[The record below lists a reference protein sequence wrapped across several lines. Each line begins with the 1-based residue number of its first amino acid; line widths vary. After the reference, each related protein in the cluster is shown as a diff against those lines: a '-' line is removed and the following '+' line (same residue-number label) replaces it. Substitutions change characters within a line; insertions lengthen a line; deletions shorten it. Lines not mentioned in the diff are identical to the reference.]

1 MSAVLVRRVEAR
13 AARRRG
19 AIAAALAEVGAEAGV
34 DVVIDGEVVRVSARG
49 LRARWW
55 RDLALREAG
64 RTGS

>member
-1 MSAVLVRRVEAR
+1 MRAALTRRVEAR

-19 AIAAALAEVGAEAGV
+19 AIAAALVEAGV
-34 DVVIDGEVVRVSARG
+34 DVVIDGEAVRVSARG

>member
-1 MSAVLVRRVEAR
+1 MRRVEAR

-19 AIAAALAEVGAEAGV
+19 AIAAALAEAGV
-34 DVVIDGEVVRVSARG
+34 DVAIDGEVVRVSARG

-55 RDLALREAG
+55 RDLALRGAG